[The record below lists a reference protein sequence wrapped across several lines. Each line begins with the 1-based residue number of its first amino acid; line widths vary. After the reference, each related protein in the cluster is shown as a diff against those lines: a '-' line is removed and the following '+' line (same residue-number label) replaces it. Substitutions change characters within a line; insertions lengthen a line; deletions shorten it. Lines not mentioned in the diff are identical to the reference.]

1 MLTFDKLKIVSKIEN
16 IEICNHE
23 VFEQTIKNNNVA
35 SLKYK
40 HINPCAL
47 YIEIDYLE
55 NELVIEF
62 SGKILGRAY
71 KKLISK
77 ETIKECFENINNIGV
92 CLLDTEA
99 IMEDAVVVKCD
110 VTCDVPCDDVA
121 KVTAFIRGNISN
133 YNQYTA
139 KRLRNGNFIVEKN
152 VTTRQYKKR
161 LTIYDK
167 DKEMRKNEN
176 MRFMRD
182 YGMASNAFE
191 NLCRFE
197 MNLNSQAQIRS
208 ALNVPD
214 TMLLTVL
221 NAEASPIEDFMYE
234 VVADNLNG
242 TEPTDRT
249 AYITELVLRDC
260 GYDLAAVEA
269 KMRTFYA
276 KGTNLSKV
284 MKPYREALAKT
295 NTQGFNKDDL
305 LQMLQNRTD
314 A

>member
-23 VFEQTIKNNNVA
+23 AFEQTIKNNTVA

-40 HINPCAL
+40 CINPYAL

-71 KKLISK
+71 KRLISK
-77 ETIKECFENINNIGV
+77 ETIRDCFENINSIGV

-99 IMEDAVVVKCD
+99 VMEDAEVVKCD

-167 DKEMRKNEN
+167 GKEMRKNEN
-176 MRFMRD
+176 MRFMKNC
-182 YGMASNAFE
+182 GMADNTFE

-208 ALNVPD
+208 ALNVPN

-221 NAEASPIEDFMYE
+221 NAEASPIEDFIDE
-234 VVADNLNG
+234 VVADRPNG
-242 TEPTDRT
+242 KIIQTDKA

-260 GYDLAAVEA
+260 NYDLAAVET
-269 KMRTFYA
+269 KMRTFYS

-284 MKPYREALAKT
+284 MRPYREALAKA
-295 NTQGFNKDDL
+295 NAQGFNKDNL
-305 LQMLQNRTD
+305 LQMLRNRD

>member
-16 IEICNHE
+16 IEICKHE
-23 VFEQTIKNNNVA
+23 AFEQTIKNNTVA
-35 SLKYK
+35 SLTYRCT
-40 HINPCAL
+40 NPYAL
-47 YIEIDYLE
+47 YMEIDYLE
-55 NELVIEF
+55 TELVIEF

-77 ETIKECFENINNIGV
+77 ETIKECFENINSIGV
-92 CLLDTEA
+92 CLLETEA
-99 IMEDAVVVKCD
+99 IMEDAEVVKCD
-110 VTCDVPCDDVA
+110 VTCDVPCDDVSKA
-121 KVTAFIRGNISN
+121 TAFIRGNISN

-167 DKEMRKNEN
+167 GKEMRKTDN
-176 MRFMRD
+176 MRFMKD
-182 YGMASNAFE
+182 CGMADNAFE

-197 MNLNSQAQIRS
+197 MNLNSQTQIRS
-208 ALNVPD
+208 ALNVAD

-221 NAEASPIEDFMYE
+221 NAAASPIEAFVNE
-234 VVADNLNG
+234 VVADNPNG

-260 GYDLAAVEA
+260 DYDLAAVEA
-269 KMRTFYA
+269 KMRTFYS

-295 NTQGFNKDDL
+295 NTQGFKKDDL
-305 LQMLQNRTD
+305 LQMLRNRD

>member
-23 VFEQTIKNNNVA
+23 AFEQTIKNNNVA

-40 HINPCAL
+40 CINPYAL

-62 SGKILGRAY
+62 SGKILDRAY
-71 KKLISK
+71 KRLISK
-77 ETIKECFENINNIGV
+77 ETIRECFENINNIGV

-99 IMEDAVVVKCD
+99 VMEDAEVVKCD

-121 KVTAFIRGNISN
+121 KVTAFIRGNICN

-176 MRFMRD
+176 IRFMKD
-182 YGMASNAFE
+182 CGMADNTFE

-197 MNLNSQAQIRS
+197 MNLNSQTQIRS
-208 ALNVPD
+208 ALNVPN

-221 NAEASPIEDFMYE
+221 NAEASPIEDFIDE
-234 VVADNLNG
+234 VVADNPNG
-242 TEPTDRT
+242 IEPTDRT
-249 AYITELVLRDC
+249 AYITDLVLRDC

-269 KMRTFYA
+269 KMRTFYS

-305 LQMLQNRTD
+305 LQMLRNRTD